1 MKKQDIAERLAR
13 KARVTP
19 ADAADRLDKLIHDVL
34 AELKRGN
41 PVALP
46 GLGTLTRGEKQD
58 LQFDQTKPIPG
69 GGRDEKR

>member
-58 LQFDQTKPIPG
+58 LRFDQTKPIPG

>member
-46 GLGTLTRGEKQD
+46 GLGTLTRGEQQD
-58 LQFDQTKPIPG
+58 LRLEQTKPIPG

>member
-13 KARVTP
+13 KAKVTP

-34 AELKRGN
+34 AELKRGH

-46 GLGTLTRGEKQD
+46 GIGTLSRGDRQD
-58 LQFDQTKPIPG
+58 LRLDQTKPIPG
-69 GGRDEKR
+69 GRRDEKR